1 MTVTT
6 DRYPSEVS
14 WTFFKLPGQSVA
26 CSGSNYYYRDIFY
39 ENCGLLQKGRY
50 KLYCYDSYGDGWNGG
65 SISIQSSIQSTSYC
79 GHNFGRS
86 YSVNVNIV

>member
-6 DRYPSEVS
+6 NRYPSEIS
-14 WTFFKLPGQSVA
+14 WTFFKIPSQSVA
-26 CSGSNYYYRDIFY
+26 CSGSNYYYSGSFNK
-39 ENCGLLQKGRY
+39 NCGLLQKGRY

-65 SISIQSSIQSTSYC
+65 YISIQSTPYC
-79 GHNFGRS
+79 GNFYGRS